1 MNPRPIDIV
10 GAILL
15 SVVLFVLVAAI
26 VVGSIPAT

>member
-15 SVVLFVLVAAI
+15 SVVLFALVAVI
-26 VVGSIPAT
+26 VIGSIPS